1 MDLMMLPKQGPLS
14 LFNLYHP
21 ESEKC
26 IQSLIIMFIDE
37 SDLLSCLS
45 QIEKDLSVELNL
57 AGIASKTCMKKVWKW
72 VKVGL
77 QVSIKT
83 NQRGLDAIQRSNEEI
98 VKCQKEVQVMIEE
111 LFEHELEVSQAILE
125 QVNINLE

>member
-72 VKVGL
+72 VKVRL

-83 NQRGLDAIQRSNEEI
+83 NQRGLDAIQRPNEEI